1 MAKKILFR
9 ADGTAKTG
17 LGHLYRLFALVEI
30 YKEQFEFVFL
40 TKQSSVLSII
50 PSDYTLKIIPEEIDI
65 NEEPLW
71 IDEHFSHKEYTI
83 ISDGYQFISSYQKKL
98 KEFGYFSVYIDDL
111 AVEHMY
117 ADIVV
122 NHSPHAQENHFSV
135 EPYTVFGL
143 GTDYAIL
150 RPSFLASAKQK
161 KELSTIDTAFVCYGG
176 SDYFD
181 FTFKTV
187 EALLKTEKIKKINV
201 VIGGAYNHNE
211 IHEIANKFNK
221 IEVYK
226 NLNEQALN
234 DLMHKS
240 NISFVSASTILYEAI
255 TVKSPI
261 FTGFFVQNQIDFYNG
276 IKAKEVFFGMDDL
289 RNFNFVT
296 LPNKINALTEEEIR
310 NQIKN
315 QKLIIDGEQKKRF
328 LALL

>member
-1 MAKKILFR
+1 MTKKILFR
-9 ADGTAKTG
+9 ADGTAESG

-30 YKEQFEFVFL
+30 YKEKFDFVFL
-40 TKQSSVLSII
+40 TKKSSVLSII
-50 PSDYTLKIIPEEIDI
+50 PSDYTLKIIPEDIDI
-65 NEEPLW
+65 NKEPLW
-71 IDEHFSHKEYTI
+71 IDKNFSHNEYII
-83 ISDGYQFISSYQKKL
+83 ISDGYQFTSAYQKKIKQL
-98 KEFGYFSVYIDDL
+98 GYFLIYIDDL

-122 NHSPHAQENHFSV
+122 NHSPNVNKETFNN

-143 GTDYAIL
+143 GADYAIL
-150 RPSFLASAKQK
+150 RPSFLASAKQEK
-161 KELSTIDTAFVCYGG
+161 KLFTIDTAFVCYGG

-201 VIGGAYNHNE
+201 VVGGAYNHKE
-211 IHEIANKFNK
+211 IYKIAKTFNK
-221 IEVYK
+221 IEVHK
-226 NLNEQALN
+226 NLNEKALN
-234 DLMHKS
+234 DLMNKS

-255 TVKSPI
+255 TIKMPI

-276 IKAKEVFFGMDDL
+276 IKAKEVFFGMNDL
-289 RNFNFVT
+289 RNFNFDT
-296 LPNKINALTEEEIR
+296 LPSKIEVLTEEKIG

-315 QKLIIDGEQKKRF
+315 QKSIIDGEQKKRF

>member
-1 MAKKILFR
+1 MKKKILFR

-30 YKEQFEFVFL
+30 YKEQFDFVFL
-40 TKQSSVLSII
+40 TKESSVLSII
-50 PSDYTLKIIPEEIDI
+50 PSDYTLEIIPKEIDI
-65 NEEPLW
+65 NEEPYW
-71 IDEHFSHKEYTI
+71 INQNFSHNDYII
-83 ISDGYQFISSYQKKL
+83 ISDGYQFISAYQKKTKQL
-98 KEFGYFSVYIDDL
+98 GYFLVYIDDL

-122 NHSPHAQENHFSV
+122 NHSPHVIMETFNN

-143 GTDYAIL
+143 GADYAIL
-150 RPSFLASAKQK
+150 RPSFLASAKQEK
-161 KELSTIDTAFVCYGG
+161 KASIIDTAFVCYGG

-201 VIGGAYNHNE
+201 VVGGAYNHNE
-211 IHEIANKFNK
+211 IYEIANKFNK

-234 DLMHKS
+234 NLMNKS
-240 NISFVSASTILYEAI
+240 NISFVSASTILYEVI
-255 TVKSPI
+255 TVKMPT

-276 IKAKEVFFGMDDL
+276 IKAKEVFFGMGDL
-289 RNFNFVT
+289 RNFNFNM
-296 LPNKINALTEEEIR
+296 LPSKIEALTETIIG

-315 QKLIIDGEQKKRF
+315 QKSIIDGEQKNRF
-328 LALL
+328 LGLL